1 MIIVVPLL
9 VLIYSIFKGMVERR
23 RGRECF
29 HLYMIRGQQ
38 ISEGL
43 ICFTWKHYDTPPPCL
58 CPWRFMILSCTGK
71 NLKGLGYALKKYLHP
86 NMRNIMFTEGLPG
99 NNLCLNNLKIWY
111 YDFIAFHLACPADVC
126 FGDSI
131 TCFSCCCIFILTC
144 LVQTVM

>member
-1 MIIVVPLL
+1 
-9 VLIYSIFKGMVERR
+9 
-23 RGRECF
+23 
-29 HLYMIRGQQ
+29 
-38 ISEGL
+38 
-43 ICFTWKHYDTPPPCL
+43 
-58 CPWRFMILSCTGK
+58 
-71 NLKGLGYALKKYLHP
+71 
-86 NMRNIMFTEGLPG
+86 MFTEGLPG